1 MKQLDMI
8 LDTLGTILG
17 VLAYISPKFRKNQKQ
32 AKAIQSSVQMAQGLI
47 EDLQR
52 AQRANSDGGE
62 AVTFQELEAISHRAI
77 SGVQDLVKAIEGDNV

>member
-32 AKAIQSSVQMAQGLI
+32 ARAIQSSIQMAQGLI

-52 AQRANSDGGE
+52 AQSAGSEGGE
-62 AVTFQELEAISHRAI
+62 NITQKEFQAIAHTAILGLE
-77 SGVQDLVKAIEGDNV
+77 DLASAMENPK